1 MKKQAKST
9 GSQNSNNA
17 YMLVY
22 MLRSSIQEIRC
33 QEAKESVKRNS
44 VRRTTLQKRHA
55 QHLQKML
62 NSNTSDDGEERRG
75 IKRRASSVDS
85 NDSIEEIDYSD
96 EYCYSNCRVFPVKF
110 QEHLRNKIDKD
121 NLEFDEEIEEKK
133 QRRIEIV
140 RINNRKKNK
149 MKDTYRRK
157 ILIICDMRCYW
168 LSIILCTIFIQNN

>member
-1 MKKQAKST
+1 
-9 GSQNSNNA
+9 
-17 YMLVY
+17 MLVY
-22 MLRSSIQEIRC
+22 MLRSSIEEIRC

-62 NSNTSDDGEERRG
+62 NSSNASEGEERRG

-157 ILIICDMRCYW
+157 ILTLPDTRCY
-168 LSIILCTIFIQNN
+168 LLYNIFVPNFYTEY

>member
-1 MKKQAKST
+1 MKRQSKPAGLQT
-9 GSQNSNNA
+9 SNNA

-22 MLRSSIQEIRC
+22 MLRSSIEEIRC
-33 QEAKESVKRNS
+33 QEARESVKRNS
-44 VRRTTLQKRHA
+44 VRRATLQKRHA
-55 QHLQKML
+55 QHLQKVL
-62 NSNTSDDGEERRG
+62 SSSPVDGEERRG
-75 IKRRASSVDS
+75 LKRKSSVDS

-110 QEHLRNKIDKD
+110 QQHLRNKIDKD

-149 MKDTYRRK
+149 MKDIYRSK
-157 ILIICDMRCYW
+157 NALVFHLDH
-168 LSIILCTIFIQNN
+168 F